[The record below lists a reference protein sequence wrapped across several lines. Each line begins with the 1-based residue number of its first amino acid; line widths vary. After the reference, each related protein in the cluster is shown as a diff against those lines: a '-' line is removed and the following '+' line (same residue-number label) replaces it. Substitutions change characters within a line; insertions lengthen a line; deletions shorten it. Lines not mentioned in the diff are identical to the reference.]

1 MPSDGLRRYSCLLA
15 PIGWKQSQQ
24 NRPVIKFG
32 PAERLPSHSERS
44 GCSTKVLCLQCRHRA
59 MASDC
64 DSHPKML
71 YRVTAIYRSVTEAD
85 VFPPLTVVFPLLTVI
100 NAELRGF
107 ESMLDQR
114 ADASPYSVPDPT
126 RQVRPSNPFEPS
138 SSTLSLGDR
147 STIGKSLLIK
157 GEITGSE
164 SLYIEGTVEGSVN
177 LPDDRVTVGR
187 DGRVSANIA
196 AREIVVLG
204 EVVGSCEA
212 SDHFDIRSKG
222 SVCGDIVVSRI
233 SVEDGAF
240 LTGSID
246 IRQESAPEAVEH
258 EQVEFSQVN

>member
-1 MPSDGLRRYSCLLA
+1 
-15 PIGWKQSQQ
+15 
-24 NRPVIKFG
+24 
-32 PAERLPSHSERS
+32 
-44 GCSTKVLCLQCRHRA
+44 
-59 MASDC
+59 
-64 DSHPKML
+64 
-71 YRVTAIYRSVTEAD
+71 
-85 VFPPLTVVFPLLTVI
+85 
-100 NAELRGF
+100 
-107 ESMLDQR
+107 MLDQR

-246 IRQESAPEAVEH
+246 IRQQFAPEAVEH